1 MRALLVDAYDSFS
14 HIIYQYLRMIDVETD
29 VVRSGDLTPA
39 EALAH
44 DSDFVL
50 LGPGPGTPEDSGH
63 VEMVT
68 ELAGVKPVFG
78 VCLGLQSIATAY
90 GARVSPAV
98 HQMHG
103 KTSVIDHD
111 GTGVF
116 EGVAPGFLATR
127 YHSLVVDE
135 QTVPAGLVV
144 TARSHDD
151 GYVMGMRHT
160 EHLVEG
166 VQFHPESILTADG
179 IELFRNFTRQVA
191 VRQGSDQQKA
201 SQLIVPA

>member
-1 MRALLVDAYDSFS
+1 MRALLIDAYDSFS
-14 HIIYQYLRMIDVETD
+14 HIIYQYLRMIDVDTD
-29 VVRSGDLTPA
+29 VVRSGELSPA
-39 EALAH
+39 DALAH
-44 DSDFVL
+44 ESDFVL

-63 VEMVT
+63 VEMVR

-90 GARVSPAV
+90 GATVSPAA

-103 KTSVIDHD
+103 KTSSIDHD

-116 EGVAPGFLATR
+116 EGIAPGFTATR
-127 YHSLVVDE
+127 YHSLIVE
-135 QTVPAGLVV
+135 EPTVPPELLV

-151 GYVMGMRHT
+151 GYVMGLRHRT
-160 EHLVEG
+160 ELVEG

-179 IELFRNFTRQVA
+179 IELFRNFAREVEA
-191 VRQGSDQQKA
+191 RRPVRA
-201 SQLIVPA
+201 

>member
-1 MRALLVDAYDSFS
+1 MRALLIDAYDSFS
-14 HIIYQYLRMIDVETD
+14 HIIYQYLRMIDVDTD
-29 VVRSGDLTPA
+29 VVRSGELTPA
-39 EALAH
+39 DALAH

-63 VEMVT
+63 VEMVR

-90 GARVSPAV
+90 GATVSPAA

-103 KTSVIDHD
+103 KTSSIDHD

-116 EGVAPGFLATR
+116 EGIAPGFTATR
-127 YHSLVVDE
+127 YHSLIVE
-135 QTVPAGLVV
+135 EPTVPAELLV

-151 GYVMGMRHT
+151 GYVMGLRHRT
-160 EHLVEG
+160 ELVEG
-166 VQFHPESILTADG
+166 VQFHPESILTSDG
-179 IELFRNFTRQVA
+179 IELFRNFARQVQERT
-191 VRQGSDQQKA
+191 VR
-201 SQLIVPA
+201 V

>member
-1 MRALLVDAYDSFS
+1 MKALLIDAYDSFS

-29 VVRSGDLTPA
+29 VVRSGELTPA
-39 EALAH
+39 DALAH

-63 VEMVT
+63 VEMVR
-68 ELAGVKPVFG
+68 ELAGSKPVFG

-90 GARVSPAV
+90 GATVSPAA
-98 HQMHG
+98 HLMHG
-103 KTSVIDHD
+103 KTSSIDHD

-116 EGVAPGFLATR
+116 EGIAPGFTATR
-127 YHSLVVDE
+127 YHSLIVDE
-135 QTVPAGLVV
+135 ATVPAELLV

-151 GYVMGMRHT
+151 GYVMGLRHKT
-160 EHLVEG
+160 ELVEG

-179 IELFRNFTRQVA
+179 IELFRNFARQVESRRIT
-191 VRQGSDQQKA
+191 V
-201 SQLIVPA
+201 

>member
-1 MRALLVDAYDSFS
+1 MRALLIDAYDSFS

-44 DSDFVL
+44 NSDFVL

-63 VEMVT
+63 TEMVL
-68 ELAGVKPVFG
+68 ELAGSKPVFG

-103 KTSVIDHD
+103 KTSIIDHD
-111 GTGVF
+111 GAGVF
-116 EGVAPGFLATR
+116 DGIAPGFLATR
-127 YHSLVVDE
+127 YHSLIVE
-135 QTVPAGLVV
+135 ESTIPPELIV
-144 TARSHDD
+144 TAHSRDD
-151 GYVMGMRHT
+151 GYVMGLRHADV
-160 EHLVEG
+160 LVEG

-179 IELFRNFTRQVA
+179 IELFRNFTKRVA
-191 VRQGSDQQKA
+191 ANKSETVSA
-201 SQLIVPA
+201 